1 MLNSRLFIAYIPQ
14 LFISIAFLSLSFII
28 LRKKRD
34 RLSVSLSIP
43 FILISLSFIVNLIY
57 LPLNLNPQ
65 VYILHFIAVYFLFL
79 SLIFFVVFNLNLLY
93 FRTESKL
100 KTDVVLII
108 VYGILLFII
117 LLLPKGITINEN
129 TSWMPR
135 WSWSLFLVLGLFII
149 SFVGIPQ
156 IILSVKIY
164 NKFKDNALKKRIKFY
179 FVGLFGLTINL
190 MGILLY
196 NTWDNSVFKTIWPFL
211 SLIAIFFGLCI
222 YYGIGR
228 QP

>member
-1 MLNSRLFIAYIPQ
+1 
-14 LFISIAFLSLSFII
+14 
-28 LRKKRD
+28 
-34 RLSVSLSIP
+34 
-43 FILISLSFIVNLIY
+43 
-57 LPLNLNPQ
+57 
-65 VYILHFIAVYFLFL
+65 
-79 SLIFFVVFNLNLLY
+79 VVFNLNLLY
-93 FRTESKL
+93 SRTESKL

-117 LLLPKGITINEN
+117 LLLPKGITINEK
-129 TSWMPR
+129 TSWMPH
-135 WSWSLFLVLGLFII
+135 WSWPLFLVFGLFII

-164 NKFKDNALKKRIKFY
+164 NKIKDNGLKKRIKFY

-211 SLIAIFFGLCI
+211 SLIAIFFGLGI

>member
-1 MLNSRLFIAYIPQ
+1 
-14 LFISIAFLSLSFII
+14 
-28 LRKKRD
+28 
-34 RLSVSLSIP
+34 
-43 FILISLSFIVNLIY
+43 
-57 LPLNLNPQ
+57 
-65 VYILHFIAVYFLFL
+65 
-79 SLIFFVVFNLNLLY
+79 
-93 FRTESKL
+93 
-100 KTDVVLII
+100 
-108 VYGILLFII
+108 
-117 LLLPKGITINEN
+117 
-129 TSWMPR
+129 MPH
-135 WSWSLFLVLGLFII
+135 WSWPLFLVFGLFII

-164 NKFKDNALKKRIKFY
+164 NKIKDNGLKKRIKFY

-211 SLIAIFFGLCI
+211 SLIAIFFGLGI